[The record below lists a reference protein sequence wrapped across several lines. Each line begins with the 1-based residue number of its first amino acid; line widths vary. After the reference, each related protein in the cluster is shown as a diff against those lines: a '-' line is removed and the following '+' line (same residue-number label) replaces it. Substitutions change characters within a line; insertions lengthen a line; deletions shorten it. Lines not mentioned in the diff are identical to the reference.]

1 MQPALESFLR
11 QRTALKSILKILQV
25 SSLQG
30 HEISEVFSFLSWSLV
45 GLKSRR
51 KTSPVLSSF
60 TGKPSGNPL
69 FPYRRSSERLLFAN
83 LHTFVNS

>member
-1 MQPALESFLR
+1 MQPTLESFLR

-51 KTSPVLSSF
+51 KTSPGFIFFYRKAVGQSLIPLQTFLGASSF
-60 TGKPSGNPL
+60 CQ
-69 FPYRRSSERLLFAN
+69 FAY
-83 LHTFVNS
+83 FR